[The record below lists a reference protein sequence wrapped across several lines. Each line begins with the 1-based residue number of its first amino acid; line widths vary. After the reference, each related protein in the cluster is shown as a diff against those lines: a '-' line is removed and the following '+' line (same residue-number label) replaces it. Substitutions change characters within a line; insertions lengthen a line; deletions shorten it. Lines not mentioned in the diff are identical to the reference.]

1 MEGKGEKIRPLPPT
15 QKHSGDGG
23 LLPSLLCQ
31 FLATGG
37 VRRRTDCS
45 MSCCLFPVS
54 ILGDEGRKKEGGKVV
69 QFLRP
74 SEERGGGGG
83 DFSGPTSSRSVNP
96 PPPFEKAPP
105 IVKWEKS
112 IKKSAGK
119 RGPRSLSREK
129 EKKKKKA

>member
-74 SEERGGGGG
+74 SEERGGGG